1 MESHY
6 HEERIAFSSFV
17 SLKLNFKKL
26 FYIFFCVYLLLKK
39 LINKIYFL
47 VEKKFSL
54 IIRKVFSFYFGW
66 KTLSK
71 SCEKFRNVILFAD
84 YIKFDTQIF

>member
-39 LINKIYFL
+39 YFSI
-47 VEKKFSL
+47 EKTFDL
-54 IIRKVFSFYFGW
+54 IIRKIFSFYFGW
-66 KTLSK
+66 KTLSR
-71 SCEKFRNVILFAD
+71 SCEKI
-84 YIKFDTQIF
+84 